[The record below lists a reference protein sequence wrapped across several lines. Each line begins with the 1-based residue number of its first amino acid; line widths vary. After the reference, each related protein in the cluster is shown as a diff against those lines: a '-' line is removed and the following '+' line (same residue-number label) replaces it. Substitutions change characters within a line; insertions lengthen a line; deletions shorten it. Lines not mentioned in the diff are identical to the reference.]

1 MAIKMVFLVD
11 NKGVYEDIIDYQ
23 YVPGLSKIQKIKNLK
38 SLHESIKLKFPA
50 KNYLEIST
58 KSDNNTGVLL
68 SSFNLEINMLGVKSK
83 VENVYQ
89 GSKVF
94 EDSGPHEE
102 VFSMSA
108 LESKKYIRDLKR
120 GELKAFQI
128 KGKNFDIMPPTS
140 FYDYI
145 YLIALVQNKKLAD
158 NLLKYE
164 IFTDIEFNFKKQI
177 NCQARSAAIFV
188 FLSKNKILEKYLSS
202 YENFKSIYT
211 DILFKI

>member
-1 MAIKMVFLVD
+1 
-11 NKGVYEDIIDYQ
+11 
-23 YVPGLSKIQKIKNLK
+23 
-38 SLHESIKLKFPA
+38 
-50 KNYLEIST
+50 
-58 KSDNNTGVLL
+58 
-68 SSFNLEINMLGVKSK
+68 
-83 VENVYQ
+83 
-89 GSKVF
+89 
-94 EDSGPHEE
+94 
-102 VFSMSA
+102 
-108 LESKKYIRDLKR
+108 
-120 GELKAFQI
+120 
-128 KGKNFDIMPPTS
+128 MPPTS

-188 FLSKNKILEKYLSS
+188 FLSKNKLLEKYLSS